1 MRGTEFTPAASTPP
15 QDDTRAPGWPGRR
28 RPGAVLLAIAGFTV
42 LGLGVRLYL
51 LSLPGY
57 LLGVTQYDDGPY
69 FGSALRLVRGSLPY
83 RDFIIVQPP
92 GITLLM
98 SPAAL
103 LAQVAG
109 TAWGMAAGRI
119 LTVAASS
126 AGVLLTGLLLRRRGL
141 LAVTLACGMLAI
153 FPGSL
158 IAAHTVLLEPWLTV
172 FCLAGGLAVLDG
184 DRLATGR
191 RLVAGGMAFGFAGA
205 VEAWAILPVAVVV
218 ALSGRDVRRTARF
231 LAGVAAGFAP
241 PVLPFAVL
249 APSRFYGSV
258 IAAQLFRVVRRP
270 ARLLPRLRMM
280 TGLGQLLH
288 LGGPGVLALAL
299 GLVVFVAGALLL
311 SWRADHGP
319 LTALDM
325 FAVGSC
331 ALVSAA
337 FLTYPQFF
345 PHFPAFL
352 APFLAMSAGLAAA
365 RLAALRPARPATG
378 PACPARAAGLAP
390 AALRRAEAAVTAA
403 ATVAVLV
410 LAVQQGY
417 AERRVTPR
425 VSPAAIAAVQRI
437 VRPGACVLT
446 DQVSY
451 TIAAGRFY
459 SGDPRCPLLVDS
471 IGTDYALGH
480 GRDAA
485 SEAARFSAVAAVW
498 RDALRQAQYVWLTT
512 GYNRRRIA
520 WTPALR
526 SYFRARFRPVLRDGR
541 RDVLYA
547 RLPVRGAR
555 PGSRAATAG

>member
-1 MRGTEFTPAASTPP
+1 MARPARYPEGAAVRGTELTPAAGTPP
-15 QDDTRAPGWPGRR
+15 QADARTPGRPDARR
-28 RPGAVLLAIAGFTV
+28 RPGPVPLAIAGLTL

-51 LSLPGY
+51 LSRPGY

-69 FGSALRLVRGSLPY
+69 FGSALRLVRGALPY

-109 TAWGMAAGRI
+109 TAQGMAAGRI

-126 AGVLLTGLLLRRRGL
+126 AGVLLAGLLLRRRGL

-158 IAAHTVLLEPWLTV
+158 IAAHTVLLEPWLTL

-191 RLVAGGMAFGFAGA
+191 RLVAGGLAFGFAGA
-205 VEAWAILPVAVVV
+205 VEAWAILPVAVLV
-218 ALSGRDVRRTARF
+218 ACCGRDIRRTARF
-231 LAGVAAGFAP
+231 LAGVAAGFAV
-241 PVLPFAVL
+241 PVLPFAAL
-249 APSRFYGSV
+249 APSRFYSSV
-258 IAAQLFRVVRRP
+258 IAAQLLRVVRRAAP
-270 ARLLPRLRMM
+270 LLPRLRMM

-311 SWRADHGP
+311 SWRAGRGP
-319 LTALDM
+319 LTALEV

-331 ALVSAA
+331 ALVAAA

-365 RLAALRPARPATG
+365 RLAAHRRPPAPARPG
-378 PACPARAAGLAP
+378 
-390 AALRRAEAAVTAA
+390 
-403 ATVAVLV
+403 
-410 LAVQQGY
+410 
-417 AERRVTPR
+417 
-425 VSPAAIAAVQRI
+425 
-437 VRPGACVLT
+437 
-446 DQVSY
+446 
-451 TIAAGRFY
+451 
-459 SGDPRCPLLVDS
+459 
-471 IGTDYALGH
+471 
-480 GRDAA
+480 
-485 SEAARFSAVAAVW
+485 
-498 RDALRQAQYVWLTT
+498 
-512 GYNRRRIA
+512 RRRR
-520 WTPALR
+520 WRQPPR
-526 SYFRARFRPVLRDGR
+526 WPCSCWPSSRPT
-541 RDVLYA
+541 
-547 RLPVRGAR
+547 
-555 PGSRAATAG
+555 GSGG

>member
-1 MRGTEFTPAASTPP
+1 MVRGTELSPAAGTPP
-15 QDDTRAPGWPGRR
+15 QAHARTPGRPGGPR
-28 RPGAVLLAIAGFTV
+28 RPGPVPLAIAGLTL

-51 LSLPGY
+51 LSRPGY

-69 FGSALRLVRGSLPY
+69 FGSALRLVRGALPY

-109 TAWGMAAGRI
+109 TAQGMAAGRI

-158 IAAHTVLLEPWLTV
+158 IAAHTVLLEPWLTL

-191 RLVAGGMAFGFAGA
+191 RLVAGGLAFGFAGA

-218 ALSGRDVRRTARF
+218 ACCGPDIRRTARF
-231 LAGVAAGFAP
+231 LAGVTAGFAV
-241 PVLPFAVL
+241 PVLPFAAL
-249 APSRFYGSV
+249 APSRFYRSV

-270 ARLLPRLRMM
+270 VPLLPRLRMM

-299 GLVVFVAGALLL
+299 GLAGFVAGALLL
-311 SWRADHGP
+311 SWRAGCGP
-319 LTALDM
+319 LAALEW
-325 FAVGSC
+325 FAAGGC
-331 ALVSAA
+331 ALVAAA

-365 RLAALRPARPATG
+365 RLAAARPAGTA
-378 PACPARAAGLAP
+378 PDTARRAQAVVAAA
-390 AALRRAEAAVTAA
+390 AALAV
-403 ATVAVLV
+403 VV
-410 LAVQQGY
+410 LAVQQAYG
-417 AERRVTPR
+417 ERRVTPR
-425 VSPAAIAAVQRI
+425 VSPAAIAAVRRM

-459 SGDPRCPLLVDS
+459 AGNPRCALLVDS

-480 GRDAA
+480 GRDGA
-485 SEAARFSAVAAVW
+485 SGAARYPAVAAVW
-498 RDALRQAQYVWLTT
+498 REALRQAQYVWLTT

-526 SYFRARFRPVLRDGR
+526 SYFRGHFRPVLRDGR

-547 RLPVRGAR
+547 RLPAR
-555 PGSRAATAG
+555 NG

>member
-1 MRGTEFTPAASTPP
+1 
-15 QDDTRAPGWPGRR
+15 
-28 RPGAVLLAIAGFTV
+28 
-42 LGLGVRLYL
+42 
-51 LSLPGY
+51 
-57 LLGVTQYDDGPY
+57 
-69 FGSALRLVRGSLPY
+69 
-83 RDFIIVQPP
+83 
-92 GITLLM
+92 
-98 SPAAL
+98 
-103 LAQVAG
+103 
-109 TAWGMAAGRI
+109 MAAGRI

-158 IAAHTVLLEPWLTV
+158 IAAHTVLLEPWLTL

-191 RLVAGGMAFGFAGA
+191 RLVAGGLAFGFAGA

-218 ALSGRDVRRTARF
+218 ACCGPDIRRSARF
-231 LAGVAAGFAP
+231 LAGVAAGFAV
-241 PVLPFAVL
+241 PVLPFAAL
-249 APSRFYGSV
+249 APSRFYRSV
-258 IAAQLFRVVRRP
+258 IAAQLLRVVQRP
-270 ARLLPRLRMM
+270 APLLPRLRMM

-299 GLVVFVAGALLL
+299 GLVAFVAGALLV
-311 SWRADHGP
+311 SWRAGRGP
-319 LTALDM
+319 LTALEV

-331 ALVSAA
+331 ALVAAA

-365 RLAALRPARPATG
+365 RLAGLAAAALAGTALAGTAPATV
-378 PACPARAAGLAP
+378 
-390 AALRRAEAAVTAA
+390 RRAEAAVAA
-403 ATVAVLV
+403 AAALAVLV
-410 LAVQQGY
+410 LAVQQAHG
-417 AERRVTPR
+417 ERTVTPR
-425 VSPAAIAAVQRI
+425 VSMAAIAAVQRM

-459 SGDPRCPLLVDS
+459 AVNPRCALLVDS

-485 SEAARFSAVAAVW
+485 SGAARYPAVAAVW
-498 RDALRQAQYVWLTT
+498 RQALRQAQYVWLTT

-526 SYFRARFRPVLRDGR
+526 SYFRAHFRPVLRDGR

-547 RLPVRGAR
+547 RLPAR
-555 PGSRAATAG
+555 YG

>member
-1 MRGTEFTPAASTPP
+1 MRGTELTPAAGAPP
-15 QDDTRAPGWPGRR
+15 QDDARTPGRPGGRR
-28 RPGAVLLAIAGFTV
+28 RPGPVPLAIAGLTL

-51 LSLPGY
+51 LSRPGY

-69 FGSALRLVRGSLPY
+69 FGSALRLVRGALPY

-109 TAWGMAAGRI
+109 TAQGMAAGRI

-158 IAAHTVLLEPWLTV
+158 IAAHTVLLEPWLTL

-191 RLVAGGMAFGFAGA
+191 RLVAGGLAFGFAGA
-205 VEAWAILPVAVVV
+205 VEAWAILPVAVLV
-218 ALSGRDVRRTARF
+218 ACCGRDIRRTARF
-231 LAGVAAGFAP
+231 LAGVAAGFAV
-241 PVLPFAVL
+241 PVLPFAAL
-249 APSRFYGSV
+249 APSRFYSSV
-258 IAAQLFRVVRRP
+258 IAAQLLRVVRRP
-270 ARLLPRLRMM
+270 APLLPRLRMM

-311 SWRADHGP
+311 SWRAGRGP
-319 LTALDM
+319 LTALDV

-331 ALVSAA
+331 ALVAAA

-365 RLAALRPARPATG
+365 RLAGTAPAT
-378 PACPARAAGLAP
+378 A
-390 AALRRAEAAVTAA
+390 RRAEAAVAA
-403 ATVAVLV
+403 AAALAVLV
-410 LAVQQGY
+410 LTVQQAYG
-417 AERRVTPR
+417 ERRVTPR
-425 VSPAAIAAVQRI
+425 VSPAAIAAVQRM

-459 SGDPRCPLLVDS
+459 AGNPRCALLVDS

-480 GRDAA
+480 GRDGA
-485 SEAARFSAVAAVW
+485 SGAARYPAVAAVW
-498 RDALRQAQYVWLTT
+498 REALHQAQYVWLTT

-526 SYFRARFRPVLRDGR
+526 SYFHGHFRPVLRDGR

-547 RLPVRGAR
+547 RLPAR
-555 PGSRAATAG
+555 HG